1 MPYSQYI
8 TKLSQNFE
16 EILFD
21 HVRREDNRMKH
32 ALTTLAVMF
41 DLNFECELYPIQ
53 ITKWDAPTYC
63 MNFENDNKLWYF
75 DIKQYIKCREYPY
88 GASKNDKRIIK
99 RLTINFFLSG
109 EVFYKRNHDMVLL
122 QCVDV
127 KEAKQIMTKIH
138 ERIWN
143 HNG

>member
-53 ITKWDAPTYC
+53 ITK
-63 MNFENDNKLWYF
+63 
-75 DIKQYIKCREYPY
+75 
-88 GASKNDKRIIK
+88 
-99 RLTINFFLSG
+99 
-109 EVFYKRNHDMVLL
+109 
-122 QCVDV
+122 
-127 KEAKQIMTKIH
+127 
-138 ERIWN
+138 
-143 HNG
+143 